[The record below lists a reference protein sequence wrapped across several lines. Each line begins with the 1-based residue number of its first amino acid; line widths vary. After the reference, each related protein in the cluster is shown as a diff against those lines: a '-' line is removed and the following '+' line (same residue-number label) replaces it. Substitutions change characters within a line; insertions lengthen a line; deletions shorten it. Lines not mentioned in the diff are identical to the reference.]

1 LNIRKSLSN
10 VFGWATNRK
19 IIVFESDDWGSVRTR
34 SSNDYQLMLKQGL
47 NVSNS
52 NFTKFD
58 KLESEYDLIRLF
70 DLLSSFKDF
79 KGNHPVFTP
88 MCIVANP
95 NFDKIESHD
104 FTEYFYEP
112 FTDTAIKYDGSENI
126 CNLWL
131 KGRDANLF
139 YPQFHGREHLNVKR
153 WMKLLRENHLG
164 IKTAF
169 HSKSI
174 GASKFNKISIPSY
187 LPAFDID
194 TFSDIKELENIVIT
208 GTKLF
213 ESLLNYKPKYF
224 IASNSP
230 EPKSLENILLQSGIE
245 LLTRYKIQKYPLGD
259 NKWEYEFNWLGR
271 VNKLGQ
277 MVITRNCGFEPSDFG
292 NNNWVDTCLK
302 EIENAFFWNKPAII
316 SSHRVNYISG
326 LSQKNSD
333 FGLNSLSNLIKLAIK
348 KWPEIEFMTTME
360 LGTIISQ
367 HLNNE

>member
-1 LNIRKSLSN
+1 MSN

>member
-1 LNIRKSLSN
+1 MNIRKSLSN
-10 VFGWATNRK
+10 VFGWTTNRK

-34 SSNDYQLMLKQGL
+34 SSGDYQFMLKNGL

-58 KLESEYDLIRLF
+58 KLESEYDLNRLF

-79 KGNHPVFTP
+79 NGNHPVFTP

-95 NFDKIESHD
+95 DFDKIENHD

-112 FTDTAIKYDGSENI
+112 FTETAIKYDGSENI

-139 YPQFHGREHLNVKR
+139 YPQLHGREHLNVKR

-174 GASKFNKISIPSY
+174 GASKFNNVSIPSY

-194 TFSDIKELENIVIT
+194 TISDIKELENIVIT

-213 ESLLNYKPKYF
+213 ESLLSYKPKYF

-230 EPKSLENILLQSGIE
+230 EPKALENILLQSGIE

-259 NKWEYEFNWLGR
+259 NKWKYEFNWLGR
-271 VNKLGQ
+271 LNKLGQ
-277 MVITRNCGFEPSDFG
+277 TIITRNSGFEPSDPSIQ
-292 NNNWVDTCLK
+292 NWVDSCMK
-302 EIENAFFWNKPAII
+302 EIENAFFWKKPAII
-316 SSHRVNYISG
+316 STHRVNYVAG
-326 LSQKNSD
+326 LSQENADS
-333 FGLNSLSNLIKLAIK
+333 GLNNLSTLLNQILA
-348 KWPEIEFMTTME
+348 KWPSIEFMSSVE
-360 LGTIISQ
+360 LGEEIRNTK
-367 HLNNE
+367 